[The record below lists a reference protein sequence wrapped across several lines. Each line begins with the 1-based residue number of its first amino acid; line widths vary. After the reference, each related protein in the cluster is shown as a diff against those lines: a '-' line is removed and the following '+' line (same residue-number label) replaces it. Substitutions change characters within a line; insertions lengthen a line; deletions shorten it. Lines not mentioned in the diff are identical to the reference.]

1 MEAVYCTMDVF
12 KEEQFSSAHLGHL
25 GLVAD
30 KIDSLKIID
39 LIDNRL
45 PISETYG
52 AKVSH
57 GERVAAMIMNGLGFI
72 DNRLYLFPK
81 FLSDKP
87 LDRLFNRHVEAKWFN
102 DDASGRCLDEISAYG
117 TTKLFT
123 ELSLTIGQA
132 RGLLGKSTHIDT
144 TTLSLFGDFEQ
155 PALLNEAIENDNDN
169 IPWPKQGYAKSG
181 RHDLKQMVLLL
192 ATTGAANF
200 PLWMESHSGNASD
213 QTTMPA
219 AAVKIKQ
226 FCRELKNAPDFIYV
240 GDSAIYANILQHSA
254 DMFWITRAPE
264 KIKEVRTLVSIPEKE
279 LSWIKLGNGYSYYS
293 SLSNYKDVKQRWL
306 MFFSEAA
313 YRRESKTLDK
323 KIKMEDDSQ
332 NKAWWHLS
340 NQIFTCQDDART
352 QAEKQKKLLKFHE
365 VSYSIVEVK
374 KYASKGRPKAGE
386 LPETIG
392 YQIEFILSLNE
403 QKIAE
408 IRTRKGR
415 FVLATNQLDE
425 MILSNE
431 EVLSEYKGQSGTER
445 GFKFI
450 KDDTFQVDSVFLKT
464 PERID
469 ALMMVMTLC
478 LMVYGV
484 SEYELQQSL
493 QEKNETIPNQMN
505 KPTNTPSLRWV
516 YFLFRVVNELSVTT
530 GDHVQKL
537 VVNLDAVLRKI
548 IGHFGKRACEI
559 YLNPAGATA

>member
-1 MEAVYCTMDVF
+1 MDLF
-12 KEEQFSSAHLGHL
+12 KEEHFSSSHIGHL
-25 GLVAD
+25 GLVAA
-30 KIDSLKIID
+30 KIDDLNLID

-45 PISETYG
+45 PISEAHG

-72 DNRLYLFPK
+72 DSRLYLFPE
-81 FLSDKP
+81 FLNDKP
-87 LDRLFNRHVEAKWFN
+87 LDRLFNRHVEAEWFN
-102 DDASGRCLDEISAYG
+102 DDASGRCLDAIAAYG

-123 ELSLTIGQA
+123 ELSITIGQA
-132 RGLLGKSTHIDT
+132 RGLLGNSTHIDT
-144 TTLSLFGDFEQ
+144 TTLSLFGDYEHLVVEG
-155 PALLNEAIENDNDN
+155 AHIGT
-169 IPWPKQGYAKSG
+169 PWPKQGYAKSG

-213 QTTMPA
+213 QTTLPA

-226 FCRELKNAPDFIYV
+226 LCQELADAPDFIYV
-240 GDSAIYANILQHSA
+240 GDSAIYANILQHSD

-264 KIKEVRTLVSIPEKE
+264 KIKEVHTLVSTPEEKIT
-279 LSWIKLGNGYSYYS
+279 WVKQDNGYSYYATTS
-293 SLSNYKDVKQRWL
+293 DYKDVKQRWL
-306 MFFSEAA
+306 LFFSEAA
-313 YRRESKTLDK
+313 YRRENKTLDK
-323 KIKMEDDSQ
+323 KVKTEDESQ

-340 NQIFTCQDDART
+340 NHVFTCKDDAAH
-352 QAEKQKKLLKFHE
+352 QAEKQKKQLKFHD
-365 VSYSIVEVK
+365 VIFSIVEVK
-374 KYASKGRPKAGE
+374 KYASKGRPKADE
-386 LPETIG
+386 FPETVG
-392 YQIEFILSLNE
+392 YQIEYNLSLDE

-408 IRTRKGR
+408 MRTRKGR

-425 MILSNE
+425 AILLNE
-431 EVLSEYKGQSGTER
+431 DILSEYKGQSGTER

-484 SEYELQQSL
+484 SEYELHQSL
-493 QEKNETIPNQMN
+493 QEKNETILSQIK

-516 YFLFRVVNELSVTT
+516 YFLFRVVNELTVTT
-530 GDHVQKL
+530 GGHVQKL
-537 VVNLDAVLRKI
+537 VVNLNGILRKI
-548 IGHFGKRACEI
+548 IRHFGKRASAI
-559 YLNPAGATA
+559 YLNPAGAVT

>member
-1 MEAVYCTMDVF
+1 MDVF

-30 KIDSLKIID
+30 KIDSLKLID

-45 PISETYG
+45 PVSEVYG

-87 LDRLFNRHVEAKWFN
+87 LDRLFNRPVEAKWFN
-102 DDASGRCLDEISAYG
+102 DDASGRCLDEIAAYG

-279 LSWIKLGNGYSYYS
+279 LSWIKLGNGYSYYA

-323 KIKMEDDSQ
+323 KVKMEDDSQ

-340 NQIFTCQDDART
+340 NQIFTCQDDARA

-374 KYASKGRPKAGE
+374 KYASKGRPKVGE
-386 LPETIG
+386 LPRPLDIK
-392 YQIEFILSLNE
+392 LN
-403 QKIAE
+403 
-408 IRTRKGR
+408 
-415 FVLATNQLDE
+415 
-425 MILSNE
+425 S
-431 EVLSEYKGQSGTER
+431 S
-445 GFKFI
+445 
-450 KDDTFQVDSVFLKT
+450 
-464 PERID
+464 
-469 ALMMVMTLC
+469 
-478 LMVYGV
+478 
-484 SEYELQQSL
+484 
-493 QEKNETIPNQMN
+493 
-505 KPTNTPSLRWV
+505 
-516 YFLFRVVNELSVTT
+516 
-530 GDHVQKL
+530 
-537 VVNLDAVLRKI
+537 
-548 IGHFGKRACEI
+548 
-559 YLNPAGATA
+559 

>member
-1 MEAVYCTMDVF
+1 MDSF

-45 PISETYG
+45 PVSEAYG

-72 DNRLYLFPK
+72 DSRLYLFPE
-81 FLSDKP
+81 FLGDKP
-87 LDRLFNRHVEAKWFN
+87 LDRLFNRHVQAEWFN
-102 DDASGRCLDEISAYG
+102 DDATGRCLDAISAYG

-123 ELSLTIGQA
+123 ELSLTIGQS
-132 RGLLGKSTHIDT
+132 RGLLGKSIHIDT

-155 PALLNEAIENDNDN
+155 PALNEVTENDKDN
-169 IPWPKQGYAKSG
+169 TPWPKQGYAKSG

-200 PLWMESHSGNASD
+200 PLCMESHSGNTSD
-213 QTTMPA
+213 QKTMPA

-226 FCRELKNAPDFIYV
+226 FCRELANAPDFIYV

-264 KIKEVRTLVSIPEKE
+264 KIKEVRTLVSMPEKDLIWTK
-279 LSWIKLGNGYSYYS
+279 LSNGYSYYATT
-293 SLSNYKDVKQRWL
+293 SNYKDVKQRWL

-323 KIKMEDDSQ
+323 KIKTESDSQ

-340 NQIFTCQDDART
+340 NQIFTCPDDACN
-352 QAEKQKKLLKFHE
+352 QAEKQKKLLKFHD
-365 VSYSIVEVK
+365 VTFSIVEVA
-374 KYASKGRPKAGE
+374 KYATKGRPKAGK
-386 LPETIG
+386 LPATVG
-392 YQIEFILSLNE
+392 YQIEFSLCLNE
-403 QKIAE
+403 QKISK

-415 FVLATNQLDE
+415 FVLATNQLNE
-425 MILSNE
+425 IIVSNE

-484 SEYELQQSL
+484 SEYELHQSL
-493 QEKNETIPNQMN
+493 QEKNETILSQTK
-505 KPTNTPSLRWV
+505 KPTSTPSLRWV
-516 YFLFRVVNELSVTT
+516 YFLFRVINELSVTT
-530 GDHVQKL
+530 DGHEQKL
-537 VVNLDAVLRKI
+537 VVNVNAVLRRI
-548 IGHFGKRACEI
+548 IRHFGQRASAI
-559 YLNPAGATA
+559 YLNPAGAAA

>member
-1 MEAVYCTMDVF
+1 MDVF
-12 KEEQFSSAHLGHL
+12 KEEQISTIHLGHL

-45 PISETYG
+45 PISEAHG
-52 AKVSH
+52 AKISH

-72 DNRLYLFPK
+72 DSRLYLFPE

-87 LDRLFNRHVEAKWFN
+87 LNRLFNRHVRPEWFN
-102 DDASGRCLDEISAYG
+102 DDATGRCLDDISAYG

-144 TTLSLFGDFEQ
+144 TTLSLFGEFEQ
-155 PALLNEAIENDNDN
+155 PSLSETMEGNNDQV
-169 IPWPKQGYAKSG
+169 PWPKQGYAKSG

-213 QTTMPA
+213 QTTLPA
-219 AAVKIKQ
+219 AAVKINQ
-226 FCRELKNAPDFIYV
+226 FCRELSNAPDFIYV

-264 KIKEVRTLVSIPEKE
+264 KIKEVRTLVSIPEEDITWTK
-279 LSWIKLGNGYSYYS
+279 LSNGYSYYATIS
-293 SLSNYKDVKQRWL
+293 DYKDVKQRWL

-313 YRRESKTLDK
+313 YRRENKTLDK
-323 KIKMEDDSQ
+323 KIKMEGDSQ

-340 NQIFTCQDDART
+340 NQIFTCQNDACK
-352 QAEKQKKLLKFHE
+352 QAETQKKLLKFYE
-365 VSYSIVEVK
+365 VTYSVVEVK
-374 KYASKGRPKAGE
+374 KYASKGRPKADE
-386 LPETIG
+386 LPETVG
-392 YQIEFILSLNE
+392 YQIEFSLCLSE
-403 QKIAE
+403 QKITE

-425 MILSNE
+425 IILSNE
-431 EVLSEYKGQSGTER
+431 EVLREYKGQSGTER

-464 PERID
+464 PGRID

-484 SEYELQQSL
+484 SEYELHQSL
-493 QEKNETIPNQMN
+493 QEKNETIPSQTK
-505 KPTNTPSLRWV
+505 KPTSTPSLRWV
-516 YFLFRVVNELSVTT
+516 YFLFRVVNEVSIMT

-537 VVNLDAVLRKI
+537 VVNLNATLRKI
-548 IGHFGKRACEI
+548 IKHFGSRASAI
-559 YLNPAGATA
+559 YLNPAGVVT

>member
-1 MEAVYCTMDVF
+1 MDVF

-30 KIDSLKIID
+30 KIDSLNIIG

-45 PISETYG
+45 PISEAHG

-72 DNRLYLFPK
+72 DSRLYLFPE

-87 LDRLFNRHVEAKWFN
+87 LDRLFNRNLQAEWFN
-102 DDASGRCLDEISAYG
+102 DDASGRCLDEISSYG

-123 ELSLTIGQA
+123 ELSLSIGQA

-144 TTLSLFGDFEQ
+144 TTLSLFGDYDE
-155 PALLNEAIENDNDN
+155 PPELDEVIGDGNSN
-169 IPWPKQGYAKSG
+169 IPRPKQGYAKSG

-213 QTTMPA
+213 QTTLPA

-226 FCRELKNAPDFIYV
+226 FCHELANAPDFIYV
-240 GDSAIYANILQHSA
+240 GDNAIYANILQYST

-264 KIKEVRTLVSIPEKE
+264 KIKEVRTLVSIPEDE
-279 LSWIKLGNGYSYYS
+279 LIWTKLSNGYSYCATI
-293 SLSNYKDVKQRWL
+293 SNYKDVKQRWL
-306 MFFSEAA
+306 LFFSEAA
-313 YRRESKTLDK
+313 YYRENKTLDK
-323 KIKMEDDSQ
+323 KIKTEDELQ

-340 NQIFTCQDDART
+340 NQIFTCQDDACN
-352 QAEKQKKLLKFHE
+352 QAGKQKKLLKFHE
-365 VSYSIVEVK
+365 VTFSIVEVK
-374 KYASKGRPKAGE
+374 KYKSKGRPKADE
-386 LPETIG
+386 LPQTIG
-392 YQIEFILSLNE
+392 YKIEFNLYLNE

-408 IRTRKGR
+408 MRTRKGR

-493 QEKNETIPNQMN
+493 QKKNETIPSQTK
-505 KPTNTPSLRWV
+505 KPTSTPSLRWV

-530 GDHVQKL
+530 GGHVQKL
-537 VVNLDAVLRKI
+537 VVNLSTVLRKI
-548 IGHFGKRACEI
+548 IRHFGRRASEI
-559 YLNPAGATA
+559 YLNPAGTAA

>member
-1 MEAVYCTMDVF
+1 MMDVF
-12 KEEQFSSAHLGHL
+12 KEEQISTAHLGHL

-30 KIDSLKIID
+30 KIDSLRIID
-39 LIDNRL
+39 LIDDRL
-45 PISETYG
+45 PISETHG

-72 DNRLYLFPK
+72 DSRLYLFPD

-87 LDRLFNRHVEAKWFN
+87 LDRLFNRHVQAEWFN
-102 DDASGRCLDEISAYG
+102 DDASGRCLDAISAYG

-155 PALLNEAIENDNDN
+155 SALNEAVEDDNT
-169 IPWPKQGYAKSG
+169 PWPKQGYAKSG

-226 FCRELKNAPDFIYV
+226 FCRELSNTPDFIYV

-264 KIKEVRTLVSIPEKE
+264 KIKEVRTLVSIPENE
-279 LSWIKLGNGYSYYS
+279 LTWVKLSNGYSYYETT
-293 SLSNYKDVKQRWL
+293 SNYKDVKQRWL

-313 YRRESKTLDK
+313 YRRENKTLDK
-323 KIKMEDDSQ
+323 KIKIEGDSQ

-340 NQIFTCQDDART
+340 NQLFTCQDDAVN
-352 QAEKQKKLLKFHE
+352 QADVQKKLLKFHG
-365 VSYSIVEVK
+365 VTFSIVEVK
-374 KYASKGRPKAGE
+374 KYTSKGRPKADE
-386 LPETIG
+386 LPEIIG
-392 YQIEFILSLNE
+392 YQIKFSLSLNE

-415 FVLATNQLDE
+415 FVLATNQLNE

-431 EVLSEYKGQSGTER
+431 EVLSEYKGQFGTER

-493 QEKNETIPNQMN
+493 QEKNETIPSQT
-505 KPTNTPSLRWV
+505 KKLTDTPSLRWV

-530 GDHVQKL
+530 GNHVQKL
-537 VVNLDAVLRKI
+537 VVNLNAVLKKI
-548 IGHFGKRACEI
+548 IRHFGKRASAI
-559 YLNPAGATA
+559 YLNPAGAVV

>member
-1 MEAVYCTMDVF
+1 MDVL

-30 KIDSLKIID
+30 KIDSLNIIE

-45 PISETYG
+45 PISEAYG

-72 DNRLYLFPK
+72 DSRLYLFPE

-87 LDRLFNRHVEAKWFN
+87 LDRLFNRHVQPEWFN

-144 TTLSLFGDFEQ
+144 TTLSLFGDFDQ
-155 PALLNEAIENDNDN
+155 PVLNENIESTNDNT
-169 IPWPKQGYAKSG
+169 PWPKQGYAKSG

-226 FCRELKNAPDFIYV
+226 LCRELADAPDFIYV
-240 GDSAIYANILQHSA
+240 GDSAIYANILQHSG
-254 DMFWITRAPE
+254 DMFWVSRAPE
-264 KIKEVRTLVSIPEKE
+264 KIKEVRTLVSIADSE
-279 LSWIKLGNGYSYYS
+279 LTWTKMNNGYSYCS
-293 SLSNYKDVKQRWL
+293 FVSNYKDVKQRWL

-313 YRRESKTLDK
+313 YRRENKTLDK
-323 KIKMEDDSQ
+323 KIKMEGDSQ
-332 NKAWWHLS
+332 SKAWWHLS
-340 NQIFTCQDDART
+340 NQIYTCQYDACK
-352 QAEKQKKLLKFHE
+352 QAEAQKKLLKFHE
-365 VSYSIVEVK
+365 VSYSVVEVK
-374 KYASKGRPKAGE
+374 KYASKGRPKADE
-386 LPETIG
+386 LPETVG
-392 YQIEFILSLNE
+392 YQIEFNLHLNE

-425 MILSNE
+425 IILSNE

-484 SEYELQQSL
+484 SEYELHQSL
-493 QEKNETIPNQMN
+493 QEENETILSQTK
-505 KPTNTPSLRWV
+505 KPTSTPSLRWV
-516 YFLFRVVNELSVTT
+516 YFLFRVVNELSITT

-537 VVNLDAVLRKI
+537 IMNLNGTLRKI
-548 IGHFGKRACEI
+548 IKHFGARAGAI
-559 YLNPAGATA
+559 YLNPAGAVV

>member
-1 MEAVYCTMDVF
+1 MDVF

-30 KIDSLKIID
+30 KIDSLKLID

-45 PISETYG
+45 PVSEVYG

-87 LDRLFNRHVEAKWFN
+87 LDRLFNRPVEAKWFN
-102 DDASGRCLDEISAYG
+102 DDASGRCLDEIAAYG

-279 LSWIKLGNGYSYYS
+279 LSWIKLGNGYSYYA
-293 SLSNYKDVKQRWL
+293 SLSNY
-306 MFFSEAA
+306 
-313 YRRESKTLDK
+313 
-323 KIKMEDDSQ
+323 
-332 NKAWWHLS
+332 
-340 NQIFTCQDDART
+340 
-352 QAEKQKKLLKFHE
+352 
-365 VSYSIVEVK
+365 
-374 KYASKGRPKAGE
+374 
-386 LPETIG
+386 
-392 YQIEFILSLNE
+392 
-403 QKIAE
+403 
-408 IRTRKGR
+408 
-415 FVLATNQLDE
+415 
-425 MILSNE
+425 
-431 EVLSEYKGQSGTER
+431 
-445 GFKFI
+445 
-450 KDDTFQVDSVFLKT
+450 
-464 PERID
+464 
-469 ALMMVMTLC
+469 
-478 LMVYGV
+478 
-484 SEYELQQSL
+484 
-493 QEKNETIPNQMN
+493 
-505 KPTNTPSLRWV
+505 
-516 YFLFRVVNELSVTT
+516 
-530 GDHVQKL
+530 
-537 VVNLDAVLRKI
+537 
-548 IGHFGKRACEI
+548 
-559 YLNPAGATA
+559 

>member
-1 MEAVYCTMDVF
+1 MDVL
-12 KEEQFSSAHLGHL
+12 KEEHFAAAHLGHL

-30 KIDSLKIID
+30 KIDSLKLTE

-45 PISETYG
+45 PISKAHG
-52 AKVSH
+52 SKVSH

-72 DNRLYLFPK
+72 DSRLYLFPE

-87 LDRLFNRHVEAKWFN
+87 LDRLFNRNVQAKWFN
-102 DDASGRCLDEISAYG
+102 DDATGRCLDEIAAYG

-123 ELSLTIGQA
+123 ELSLSIGQS

-144 TTLSLFGDFEQ
+144 TTLTLYGDFEQ
-155 PALLNEAIENDNDN
+155 PEQSELNEAAENSDNN

-192 ATTGAANF
+192 ATTGASNF

-219 AAVKIKQ
+219 AAVKINQ
-226 FCRELKNAPDFIYV
+226 ICSGLTDAPDFIYV
-240 GDSAIYANILQHSA
+240 GDSAIYANILQHSES
-254 DMFWITRAPE
+254 MFWVTRAPE
-264 KIKEVRTLVSIPEKE
+264 KIKEVRALVSTPEDDLTWVKI
-279 LSWIKLGNGYSYYS
+279 SNGYSYCVIK
-293 SLSNYKDVKQRWL
+293 SNYKDVEQRWV

-313 YRRESKTLDK
+313 YARENKTLNK
-323 KIKMEDDSQ
+323 KIKQEGDIQS
-332 NKAWWHLS
+332 KLWWHLG

-352 QAEKQKKLLKFHE
+352 QAEKQKKQLKFHE
-365 VSYSIVEVK
+365 VTYSIVEVK
-374 KYASKGRPKAGE
+374 KYSSKGRPKSDE
-386 LPETIG
+386 IPEVIG
-392 YQIEFILSLNE
+392 YQIKSSLDLNE

-408 IRTRKGR
+408 VRVRKGR

-425 MILSNE
+425 TILSNE
-431 EVLSEYKGQSGTER
+431 DVLTEYKGQSGTER

-450 KDDTFQVDSVFLKT
+450 KDNTFQVDSVFLKT

-484 SEYELQQSL
+484 SEYELQMSL
-493 QEKNETIPNQMN
+493 KENNETILNQMK
-505 KPTNTPSLRWV
+505 KPTNKPSLRWV
-516 YFLFRVVNELSVTT
+516 YFLFRVVTELSITK
-530 GDHVQKL
+530 DNQPRKL
-537 VVNLDAVLRKI
+537 IVNVNAILRQI
-548 IGHFGKRACEI
+548 IRHFGPRAHEI
-559 YLNPAGATA
+559 YLNPAGVAA

>member
-1 MEAVYCTMDVF
+1 MDVF

-30 KIDSLKIID
+30 KIDSLNIID

-45 PISETYG
+45 PVSEAYG

-72 DNRLYLFPK
+72 DSRLYLFPE

-87 LDRLFNRHVEAKWFN
+87 LDRLFNRHVQAEWFN
-102 DDASGRCLDEISAYG
+102 DDATGRCLDAISTYG

-123 ELSLTIGQA
+123 ELSLTIGQT

-144 TTLSLFGDFEQ
+144 TTLSLFGDFEP
-155 PALLNEAIENDNDN
+155 PALNEILENNN
-169 IPWPKQGYAKSG
+169 ESTPWPKQGYAKSG

-192 ATTGAANF
+192 ATTGASNF
-200 PLWMESHSGNASD
+200 PLWMESHNGNASD

-226 FCRELKNAPDFIYV
+226 FCRELANAPDFIYV
-240 GDSAIYANILQHSA
+240 GDSAIYANILQHST
-254 DMFWITRAPE
+254 DMFWITRTPE
-264 KIKEVRTLVSIPEKE
+264 KIKEVRTLVSTPESE
-279 LSWIKLGNGYSYYS
+279 LTWTNLANGYSYYATT
-293 SLSNYKDVKQRWL
+293 SNYKDIKQRWL

-313 YRRESKTLDK
+313 SRRENKTLDK
-323 KIKMEDDSQ
+323 KITTEGENQK
-332 NKAWWHLS
+332 KAWWHLS
-340 NQIFTCQDDART
+340 NQMFTCQDDARN
-352 QAEKQKKLLKFHE
+352 QAETHKKLLKFHE
-365 VSYSIVEVK
+365 VSFSIVEVK
-374 KYASKGRPKAGE
+374 KYASKGRPKVDE
-386 LPETIG
+386 LPETVG
-392 YQIEFILSLNE
+392 YQIEFSLCLNE

-408 IRTRKGR
+408 MRTRKGR

-425 MILSNE
+425 MVLSNE

-505 KPTNTPSLRWV
+505 KPTNSPSLRWV
-516 YFLFRVVNELSVTT
+516 YFLFRVVNELSVIT

-537 VVNLDAVLRKI
+537 VVNLNPVLRKI
-548 IGHFGKRACEI
+548 IRHFGQRASAI
-559 YLNPAGATA
+559 YLNPAGASV

>member
-1 MEAVYCTMDVF
+1 MDVVYCTMAVF
-12 KEEQFSSAHLGHL
+12 KEEQFSTAHLGHL

-30 KIDSLKIID
+30 KIDSLKIVD
-39 LIDNRL
+39 LIDSRL
-45 PISETYG
+45 PISEAYG

-72 DNRLYLFPK
+72 DSRLYLFPE

-87 LDRLFNRHVEAKWFN
+87 LDRLFNRHVRAEWFN

-155 PALLNEAIENDNDN
+155 AALNEVIENDNDN

-219 AAVKIKQ
+219 AVKIKQ
-226 FCRELKNAPDFIYV
+226 FCRELANAPDFIYV

-264 KIKEVRTLVSIPEKE
+264 KIKEVRTLVSTPENE
-279 LSWIKLGNGYSYYS
+279 LTLTKLSNGYSYYATTS
-293 SLSNYKDVKQRWL
+293 SYKDIKQRWL

-323 KIKMEDDSQ
+323 KIKMEGDSQ
-332 NKAWWHLS
+332 NKAWWHLG
-340 NQIFTCQDDART
+340 NQIFTCPDDARN
-352 QAEKQKKLLKFHE
+352 QAEKQKKLLKFHDIAF
-365 VSYSIVEVK
+365 SIVEVK
-374 KYASKGRPKAGE
+374 KYPTKGRPKADE
-386 LPETIG
+386 LPETVG
-392 YQIEFILSLNE
+392 YQIEFSLSLNE
-403 QKIAE
+403 QKVAE

-484 SEYELQQSL
+484 SEYELHQSL
-493 QEKNETIPNQMN
+493 QEKNETILNQTK
-505 KPTNTPSLRWV
+505 KPTSTPSLRWV
-516 YFLFRVVNELSVTT
+516 YFLFSVVNELSVTK
-530 GDHVQKL
+530 GDHIQKL
-537 VVNLDAVLRKI
+537 VVNLNGTLRKI
-548 IGHFGKRACEI
+548 IKHFGARASAI
-559 YLNPAGATA
+559 YLNPAGSAA

>member
-1 MEAVYCTMDVF
+1 MDAL
-12 KEEQFSSAHLGHL
+12 KEEQFSSTHLGHL

-30 KIDSLKIID
+30 KIDSLNIVN

-45 PISETYG
+45 PISKAHG
-52 AKVSH
+52 AKVSY

-72 DNRLYLFPK
+72 DSRLYLFPD

-87 LDRLFNRHVEAKWFN
+87 LVRLFNRKVQAEWFN
-102 DDASGRCLDEISAYG
+102 DDASGRCLDAISAYG

-123 ELSLTIGQA
+123 ELSLSIGLA

-155 PALLNEAIENDNDN
+155 PTSSDAIEEDDVS
-169 IPWPKQGYAKSG
+169 IPRPKQGYAKSG

-226 FCRELKNAPDFIYV
+226 FCRELGDAPEFIYV
-240 GDSAIYANILQHSA
+240 GDSAIYANILQHST

-264 KIKEVRTLVSIPEKE
+264 KIKEVRTLVSTPEQE
-279 LSWIKLGNGYSYYS
+279 LTWIKLGNGYSYYAS
-293 SLSNYKDVKQRWL
+293 TSDYKDVKQRWL

-313 YRRESKTLDK
+313 YRREIKTLDK
-323 KIKMEDDSQ
+323 KIKVEDSTQ
-332 NKAWWHLS
+332 HKAWWHLS
-340 NQIFTCQDDART
+340 NQIFTCTDDACN
-352 QAEKQKKLLKFHE
+352 QAKKQRKLLKFHD
-365 VSYSIVEVK
+365 VTFSIVEVT
-374 KYASKGRPKAGE
+374 KYASKGRPKADE
-386 LPETIG
+386 SPEIVG
-392 YQIEFILSLNE
+392 YQIKFNLCLDA
-403 QKIAE
+403 QKIAL

-415 FVLATNQLDE
+415 FVLATNQLNE
-425 MILSNE
+425 NILSNE

-484 SEYELQQSL
+484 SEYELHQSL
-493 QEKNETIPNQMN
+493 QAANETTLSQTK
-505 KPTNTPSLRWV
+505 KPTNKPSLRWV
-516 YFLFRVVNELSVTT
+516 YFLFRVVNVLSVST
-530 GDHVQKL
+530 DDYAQEL
-537 VVNLDAVLRKI
+537 VVNLNGELRKI
-548 IGHFGKRACEI
+548 IRQFGRRASEI
-559 YLNPAGATA
+559 YLNPAGKSV

>member
-1 MEAVYCTMDVF
+1 MDVYQ
-12 KEEQFSSAHLGHL
+12 EEQFSSAHLGHL

-30 KIDSLKIID
+30 KIESLKIID
-39 LIDNRL
+39 LIDSRL
-45 PISETYG
+45 PISEAHG
-52 AKVSH
+52 SKVSH

-72 DNRLYLFPK
+72 DSRLYLFPE

-87 LDRLFNRHVEAKWFN
+87 LDRLFNRHVQAEWFN

-123 ELSLTIGQA
+123 ELSLSIGQA

-155 PALLNEAIENDNDN
+155 PILSEAIESNADNT
-169 IPWPKQGYAKSG
+169 PWPKQGYAKSG

-226 FCRELKNAPDFIYV
+226 LCRELSNAPDFIYV

-264 KIKEVRTLVSIPEKE
+264 KIKEVRTLVSMPENA
-279 LSWIKLGNGYSYYS
+279 LTWVKLNNGYSYYAAT
-293 SLSNYKDVKQRWL
+293 SNYKDIKQRWV

-313 YRRESKTLDK
+313 YRRENNTLDK
-323 KIKMEDDSQ
+323 KIKTEDETQ

-340 NQIFTCQDDART
+340 NQVFTCQDDARA

-365 VSYSIVEVK
+365 VTFSISEVK
-374 KYASKGRPKAGE
+374 KYASKGRPKKDE

-392 YQIEFILSLNE
+392 YQITYSLCLNE
-403 QKIAE
+403 QTIAE

-425 MILSNE
+425 TILSNE
-431 EVLSEYKGQSGTER
+431 EVLREYKGQSGTER

-493 QEKNETIPNQMN
+493 QEKNETIPSQTK
-505 KPTNTPSLRWV
+505 KPTSTPSLRWV
-516 YFLFRVVNELSVTT
+516 YFLFRVVNELSVKT
-530 GDHVQKL
+530 GDHVRKI
-537 VVNLDAVLRKI
+537 VVNLNAVLRKI
-548 IGHFGKRACEI
+548 IKHFGKRASEI
-559 YLNPAGATA
+559 YLNPAGAMS

>member
-1 MEAVYCTMDVF
+1 MDVF

-39 LIDNRL
+39 LIDTRL
-45 PISETYG
+45 PVSEAHG

-72 DNRLYLFPK
+72 DSRLYLFPE

-87 LDRLFNRHVEAKWFN
+87 IDRLFNRHVEAEWFN
-102 DDASGRCLDEISAYG
+102 DDASGRCLDAISAYG

-123 ELSLTIGQA
+123 ELSLTIGQE

-155 PALLNEAIENDNDN
+155 SILSESIENDNN
-169 IPWPKQGYAKSG
+169 NTPLPKQGYAKSG

-226 FCRELKNAPDFIYV
+226 FCSKLAHAPDFIYV

-264 KIKEVRTLVSIPEKE
+264 KINEVRTLVSIPEKD
-279 LSWIKLGNGYSYYS
+279 LSWTKLGNGYSYCATM
-293 SLSNYKDVKQRWL
+293 SNFKNVKQRWL

-313 YRRESKTLDK
+313 YHRESKTLDK
-323 KIKMEDDSQ
+323 KIKMEDESQ

-340 NQIFTCQDDART
+340 NQIFTCPDDACN
-352 QAEKQKKLLKFHE
+352 QAKKQKKLLKFHD
-365 VSYSIVEVK
+365 VTFSIVEVT
-374 KYASKGRPKAGE
+374 KYASKGRPKVGE
-386 LPETIG
+386 LPETVG

-403 QKIAE
+403 QRIAE

-425 MILSNE
+425 KILSNE
-431 EVLSEYKGQSGTER
+431 EVLREYKGQSGTER

-484 SEYELQQSL
+484 SEYELHQSL
-493 QEKNETIPNQMN
+493 QEKNETIPSQT
-505 KPTNTPSLRWV
+505 KKSTSTPSLRWV

-530 GDHVQKL
+530 GDHVQQL
-537 VVNLDAVLRKI
+537 IVNLNATLRKI
-548 IGHFGKRACEI
+548 IKHFGSRAREI
-559 YLNPAGATA
+559 YLNPAGAIT

>member
-1 MEAVYCTMDVF
+1 VDVAYCTMDIF
-12 KEEQFSSAHLGHL
+12 KEERFSSAHLGHL
-25 GLVAD
+25 GLVAA
-30 KIDSLKIID
+30 KIDSLNIIN
-39 LIDNRL
+39 LIDTRL
-45 PISETYG
+45 PVSEAHG

-72 DNRLYLFPK
+72 DSRLYLFPE
-81 FLSDKP
+81 FLDDKP
-87 LDRLFNRHVEAKWFN
+87 LDRLFNRHVRAEWFN
-102 DDASGRCLDEISAYG
+102 DDATGRCLDMISAYG

-123 ELSLTIGQA
+123 ELSLIIGQN
-132 RGLLGKSTHIDT
+132 RGLLGKSAHIDT

-155 PALLNEAIENDNDN
+155 PTLHESIESGNDNT
-169 IPWPKQGYAKSG
+169 PWPKQGYAKSG

-200 PLWMESHSGNASD
+200 PLWMESHSGNSSD

-226 FCRELKNAPDFIYV
+226 FCREMSNAPDFIYV

-254 DMFWITRAPE
+254 DMFWISRAPE
-264 KIKEVRTLVSIPEKE
+264 KIKEVRTLVAMPESE
-279 LSWIKLGNGYSYYS
+279 LPWTKLSNGYSYTTIIS
-293 SLSNYKDVKQRWL
+293 HYKDVRQRWV

-313 YRRESKTLDK
+313 YHRENKTLDK
-323 KIKMEDDSQ
+323 KIKTEGESQ

-365 VSYSIVEVK
+365 VTFSIVEVK
-374 KYASKGRPKAGE
+374 KYASKGRPKADE

-392 YQIEFILSLNE
+392 YKIEFSLCLNE
-403 QKIAE
+403 QKITE
-408 IRTRKGR
+408 MRTRKGR

-425 MILSNE
+425 TILSNE
-431 EVLSEYKGQSGTER
+431 EVLREYKGQSGTER

-493 QEKNETIPNQMN
+493 QEKNETILNQTK
-505 KPTNTPSLRWV
+505 KPTSTPSLRWV
-516 YFLFRVVNELSVTT
+516 YFLFRVVNELSVKT
-530 GDHVQKL
+530 GNHVQKI
-537 VVNLDAVLRKI
+537 VVNLNAVLRKI
-548 IGHFGKRACEI
+548 IKHFGKRAGEI
-559 YLNPAGATA
+559 YLNPAGAAT